1 MITRVMTT
9 ELMQICKYGEPVLAE
24 PAREVTAVDDALRRL
39 VARMRLTMYQA
50 NGVGLAAPQVGEGI
64 RLFVYDLSVG
74 EDPKAFHVFFNPV
87 ILESDGAESD
97 EEGCLSVPGINLG
110 VERRTRL
117 LLSAVDL
124 DGREIKREFRDFEAR
139 VLQHEIDHLDGHV
152 ILDRVSP
159 LKRKLARREIRRLQQ
174 NGEW

>member
-1 MITRVMTT
+1 MK
-9 ELMQICKYGEPVLAE
+9 ICKYGEPVLAE
-24 PAREVTAVDDALRRL
+24 PAREVTTVDDALRRM
-39 VARMRLTMYQA
+39 VENMRLTMYRA

-74 EDPKAFHVFFNPV
+74 EDPEAFHAYFNPV
-87 ILESDGAESD
+87 ILESDGAETD

-117 LLSAVDL
+117 HLRAVDME
-124 DGREIKREFRDFEAR
+124 GREFEREFRDFEAR
-139 VLQHEIDHLDGHV
+139 VLQHEIDHLDGNV

-159 LKRKLARREIRRLQQ
+159 LKRKLARREIRRMQQ
-174 NGEW
+174 NGAW

>member
-1 MITRVMTT
+1 MK
-9 ELMQICKYGEPVLAE
+9 ICKYGEPVLAE
-24 PAREVTAVDDALRRL
+24 PAREVTTVDDALRRM
-39 VARMRLTMYQA
+39 VENMRLTMYRA

-74 EDPKAFHVFFNPV
+74 EDPEAFHAYFNPV
-87 ILESDGAESD
+87 ILESDGAETD

-117 LLSAVDL
+117 YLRAVDME
-124 DGREIKREFRDFEAR
+124 GREFEREFRDFEAR
-139 VLQHEIDHLDGHV
+139 VLQHEIDHLDGNV

-159 LKRKLARREIRRLQQ
+159 LKRKLARREIRRMQQ
-174 NGEW
+174 NGAW